1 MIVVALLSL
10 ALAFG
15 IFAVPPAAT
24 VGLWLW
30 IQRLQRRVGLP
41 RCARWTAYV
50 LVGVSGVIT
59 VGTVVGLIQS
69 VIAVRAPGLSAA
81 QKQSILASGIAEA
94 MYNGA
99 FGVLLVVIGAIWIG
113 FVRLRASRRP

>member
-1 MIVVALLSL
+1 MTGVSLLRL
-10 ALAFG
+10 ALALG
-15 IFAVPPAAT
+15 IFAVPPATT

-30 IQRLQRRVGLP
+30 VQRLQRRVGLP
-41 RCARWTAYV
+41 RFARWTAYV
-50 LVGVSGVIT
+50 LVGVAAMIT
-59 VGTVVGLIQS
+59 VGTVVGLIQA

-99 FGVLLVVIGAIWIG
+99 FVALLVLIGAIWIG
-113 FVRLRASRRP
+113 FFAWRASRRP

>member
-10 ALAFG
+10 ALALA

-30 IQRLQRRVGLP
+30 VRRLQRRAGLP
-41 RCARWTAYV
+41 RFARWSTYT
-50 LVGVSGVIT
+50 LVSVAGVIT

-69 VIAVRAPGLSAA
+69 VLAVRAPGLSAA

-99 FGVLLVVIGAIWIG
+99 FAVLLVVIGAIWLA
-113 FVRLRASRRP
+113 FVRWRASRWR